1 LSEPVSEPVASPAP
15 EPGKAIVEEQDKGLE
30 RSLGFFSTLTI
41 GMNSTA
47 PAYSLAAVL
56 AGIVVAVGLQAPA
69 SLIVS
74 FVPMFLIAASFYY
87 MNRADPDCGTTF
99 AWVSRALGP
108 WAGWIAG
115 WAVCMTG
122 VLVIG
127 SLADVAAL
135 YTYGLFG
142 LDGLAD
148 SVAAVTALAVLFI
161 VLTTTM
167 CVIGTDIS
175 ANFQTVLSA
184 FQIGGLFLLAS
195 VALFKAISGDV
206 PTSPVE
212 IGDAQ
217 ILLTNPGI
225 ELNWFLPWDIPSTTA
240 LTAGLLIGVFIYWG
254 WESSLSL
261 NEENEDANSSG
272 RAGITATV
280 LLVLTYLFIATGLIA
295 YAGTD
300 VFASANAQGIE
311 SKVFDDLALPIL
323 GSPLDKLV
331 LIAVLTSALASTQ
344 TTILPGARTSLSM
357 AFHGAIPKAFGTV
370 SPRFFTPVF
379 STIAIAVL
387 AIAWYVPLNLFSQGS
402 LYDSLQALSLLIAF
416 YYAVN
421 GLACFTFYRREILR
435 PGLWIPLCLT
445 LLAVAVLSFAV
456 GGVTD
461 YYDVADPLNN
471 LIWAGVVATA
481 LLVVALF
488 AGARAFKPA
497 LFIGFAPLAG
507 ALMLGFVLL
516 RSILDLANPATS
528 ESGSTWLGVTPA
540 LVMGVGFMLLGVVLM
555 VVLRFVYPRP
565 FFARHLETVAP
576 ETAAKAPVTG

>member
-1 LSEPVSEPVASPAP
+1 LSETAVPAP
-15 EPGKAIVEEQDKGLE
+15 IVEEQDKGLE

-74 FVPMFLIAASFYY
+74 FIPMFLIAASFYY

-99 AWVSRALGP
+99 TWVSRALGP
-108 WAGWIAG
+108 WPGWIAG

-135 YTYGLFG
+135 YTFGLFG

-148 SVAAVTALAVLFI
+148 SVVAVTALAVLFI
-161 VLTTTM
+161 VLTAAL
-167 CVIGTDIS
+167 CVVGTEIS

-184 FQIGGLFLLAS
+184 FQIGGLFLLAG
-195 VALFKAISGDV
+195 VALYKALAGDI
-206 PTSPVE
+206 PVDPVA
-212 IGDAQ
+212 IGDAEVM
-217 ILLTNPGI
+217 LGNPTI
-225 ELNWFLPWDIPSTTA
+225 ELSWFLPWDISSTAA
-240 LTAGLLIGVFIYWG
+240 LTAGLLVGVFIYWG

-261 NEENEDANSSG
+261 NEENEDSNSSG

-280 LLVLTYLFIATGLIA
+280 LLVLTYLFIAVALIA
-295 YAGTD
+295 YAGPG

-311 SKVFDDLALPIL
+311 SQVFDDLAKPIL

-357 AFHGAIPKAFGTV
+357 AFHGAIPKSFGQV

-379 STIAIAVL
+379 STVAVATL
-387 AIAWYVPLNLFSQGS
+387 AIAWYVPLNLFAQGS

-416 YYAVN
+416 YYGVN
-421 GLACFTFYRREILR
+421 GIACFAFYRREILR
-435 PGLWIPLCLT
+435 PGIWIPLCT
-445 LLAVAVLSFAV
+445 GLLAVGGVALAV

-461 YYDVADPLNN
+461 YYDVGGPLSG
-471 LIWAGVVATA
+471 LTWVGLAAIV

-488 AGARAFKPA
+488 AGAKAFKPA

-516 RSILDLANPATS
+516 RSILDLADPAVS
-528 ESGSTWLGVTPA
+528 ESGTAWLGVTPA
-540 LVMGVGFMLLGVVLM
+540 LVMGVGFMLLGAILM
-555 VVLRFVYPRP
+555 VVWRFLYPKP

-576 ETAAKAPVTG
+576 EAAAKAPAAG